1 MLIFSKINTHFI
13 NHEFKNVMQW
23 NVLKHP
29 DSWKISM
36 EIVTEIFYN
45 LRRKMEWSNI
55 LKKWYANTYTNH
67 RQRKKNHWKEYYL
80 CTIPT
85 DLCLFLI
92 ICKETVKPLDLKLDL
107 LHQSCFKSWLRHPFS
122 LPRHCTLVS

>member
-55 LKKWYANTYTNH
+55 LKKWYPNTYTNH
-67 RQRKKNHWKEYYL
+67 KSQTEKKNITEKNITCVQYL
-80 CTIPT
+80 
-85 DLCLFLI
+85 LI
-92 ICKETVKPLDLKLDL
+92 
-107 LHQSCFKSWLRHPFS
+107 
-122 LPRHCTLVS
+122 